1 MTTDENGDGM
11 AKVKDYARSTQ
22 DILDFGEGLPSLELY
37 DADLASVMCCTFTA
51 DKPESEDE
59 LEPVDPLGPVDPVA
73 PVEGGRRRMD
83 DSEDSE
89 SDSSDSEKSEESE
102 ESESSESAESSDSSD
117 DEPAEDD
124 DAVRRLLSQN

>member
-1 MTTDENGDGM
+1 M

-59 LEPVDPLGPVDPVA
+59 LEPVA